1 MAIGAS
7 VGRDGINE
15 LADVLVVQH
24 LLNDWLAAI
33 GQPLVP
39 TKGICGPMTIET
51 IEAFQARVLGSAAPD
66 GRIDPGGRTWNALTA
81 RNFTPAPAPAPTPT
95 PSAPAGTSGLS
106 GTAWWQANQGRFPNS
121 AAVADLVPAFRDK
134 VAAFIAAL
142 KDAGATVK
150 VSATRRNRT
159 RAQLMHFCWRVAKGE
174 IAPRDV
180 PAIAGCDIKWDHGD
194 LARSKKGAQEMVDL
208 FGIAFKPSLTSLHI
222 EGRAIDMTIGWTGT
236 IQVKDKTGRP
246 RAVAAPRSGDTN
258 RDLHAIGA
266 TYGVIKLL
274 SDPPHWSDNGH

>member
-7 VGRDGINE
+7 VGRNGINE

-24 LLNDWLAAI
+24 LLNDWLATLR
-33 GQPLVP
+33 QPLVP

-51 IEAFQARVLGSAAPD
+51 IEAFQRRVLGSTAPD

-81 RNFTPAPAPAPTPT
+81 RNFTPAPAPATT
-95 PSAPAGTSGLS
+95 ASPSPAGTSGLS

-121 AAVADLVPAFRDK
+121 AVVADLVPAFRDK
-134 VAAFIAAL
+134 VTAFIAAL
-142 KDAGATVK
+142 KDAGAKVE

-159 RAQLMHFCWRVAKGE
+159 RAQLMHFCWRVAKGD

-180 PAIAGCDIKWDHGD
+180 PAIAGCDIQWDHGN
-194 LARSKKGAQEMVDL
+194 LARSKQGAQEMVGL
-208 FGIAFKPSLTSLHI
+208 FGIVHRPSLTSLHI
-222 EGRAIDMTIGWTGT
+222 EGRAIDMTITWKGTMQVRDQTGVRRT
-236 IQVKDKTGRP
+236 IG
-246 RAVAAPRSGDTN
+246 APRSGDAN

-266 TYGVIKLL
+266 TYGVIKLV
-274 SDPPHWSDNGH
+274 SDAPHWSDNGH